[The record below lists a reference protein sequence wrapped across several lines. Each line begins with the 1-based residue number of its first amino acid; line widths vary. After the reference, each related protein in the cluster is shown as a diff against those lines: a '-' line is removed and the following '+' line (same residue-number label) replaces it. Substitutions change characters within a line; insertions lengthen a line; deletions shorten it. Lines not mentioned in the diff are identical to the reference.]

1 MAKGLF
7 IWKWA
12 DLVKWVGSPRWDLTF
27 FKKLL
32 QKLYV
37 LIWEVSQPAYVGS
50 HLIFQGSHLDE
61 MKIFRMNTRKWVRPA
76 RWDRIL
82 FNPVFF
88 QMLIK
93 DTLREKPRQIKIQ
106 RLRKVRIWAFGPLAY
121 QINKRFLNWNKI
133 FKKIEQLLAKLRYLR
148 FCFQQCICLHTGF
161 WYGSFV
167 WKWCVFNLS
176 ALN

>member
-82 FNPVFF
+82 FNPFF
-88 QMLIK
+88 FRMLIK

-133 FKKIEQLLAKLRYLR
+133 FKK
-148 FCFQQCICLHTGF
+148 
-161 WYGSFV
+161 
-167 WKWCVFNLS
+167 
-176 ALN
+176 